1 MHALAGCGPAN
12 DMIVPWAS
20 SMGTRRTTEE
30 QIETPAEDR
39 DGRVIFNTYHGRVMG
54 FFKSRGFQTDE
65 ARDLTQETF
74 VRVFQNMD
82 NLRSQTA
89 LDSWILRI
97 AANLW
102 KNEIR
107 YRKSAKR
114 DAEVVAFDD
123 PGVKGDAV
131 ERAALDLKDIPSQLD
146 ETLAAERLAAA
157 EKCVES
163 LPPRMRRCLVL
174 HVYQDRK
181 YQEIA
186 DLLKLSIQS
195 VKSHIHQ
202 ARQHVAGC
210 VARKLAGGA
219 P

>member
-1 MHALAGCGPAN
+1 MPGRAAAPLNG
-12 DMIVPWAS
+12 MIVPWTPF
-20 SMGTRRTTEE
+20 MGTSQDTKEPL
-30 QIETPAEDR
+30 ETSAEAMDER
-39 DGRVIFNTYHGRVMG
+39 GIFDAYHGRVFR
-54 FFKSRGFQTDE
+54 FFKSRRFQEDE
-65 ARDLTQETF
+65 ALDLTQETF
-74 VRVFQNMD
+74 IRVFQNMD
-82 NLRSQTA
+82 NLRSQAA
-89 LDSWILRI
+89 LEPWILRI

-102 KNEIR
+102 KNELR

-131 ERAALDLKDIPSQLD
+131 ERAALNLKDVPSQLD
-146 ETLAAERLAAA
+146 ERLAEERLAATRA
-157 EKCVES
+157 CVEA
-163 LPPRMRRCLVL
+163 LPPRMRRCLDL
-174 HVYQDRK
+174 HVFQDRK

-202 ARQHVAGC
+202 ARQHVAAC

>member
-1 MHALAGCGPAN
+1 
-12 DMIVPWAS
+12 
-20 SMGTRRTTEE
+20 MGTSRNTEE
-30 QIETPAEDR
+30 QLESPSEAM
-39 DGRVIFNTYHGRVMG
+39 DGRGVFDAYHGRVFR
-54 FFKSRGFQTDE
+54 FFKSRNFHDDE

-82 NLRSQTA
+82 KLRSRTA

-107 YRKSAKR
+107 SRKTGKR
-114 DAEVVAFDD
+114 YAQEVAFDGSGAD
-123 PGVKGDAV
+123 GDAI
-131 ERAALDLKDIPSQLD
+131 ERAALDMKDVPSPLD
-146 ETLAAERLAAA
+146 ETLAAERLAAT
-157 EKCVES
+157 EKCVEA
-163 LPPRMRRCLVL
+163 LPPGMRRCLVL

-186 DLLKLSIQS
+186 DLLKLSVQS

-202 ARQHVAGC
+202 ARQHVASC
-210 VARKLAGGA
+210 LARKLAGGA